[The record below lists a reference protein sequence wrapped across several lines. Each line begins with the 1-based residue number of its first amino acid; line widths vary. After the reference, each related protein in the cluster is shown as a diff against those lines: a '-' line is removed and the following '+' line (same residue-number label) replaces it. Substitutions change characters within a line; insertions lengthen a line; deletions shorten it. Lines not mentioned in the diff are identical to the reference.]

1 MKINSFCLTCLIQMQ
16 ESQVRKFDD
25 EEKKMKYMR
34 EILAFLSSCNPDL
47 SAPALVKPLSRI
59 YEKYWGIRDGMA
71 EVKKEFNDFLLSMEK
86 DIEEQI
92 RKHADPLEAA
102 LCFARTGNYIDY
114 AAVKDISK
122 EKLLELFEEQGKEG
136 LDRKEYERLL
146 GDLKKAQ
153 KLVYL
158 TDNCGEVVLDKIA
171 LKILREYYPALEM
184 TAVVRG
190 APVVN
195 DADIE
200 AAHATGLDTVVRVID
215 NGSDI
220 AGTDLND
227 INDEAREEIE
237 SSDIIISKG
246 QGNFET
252 IHGCGFNIYYL
263 FLCKCDWFM
272 RRFRAERYQGML
284 VNERRILR
292 EGDISA

>member
-136 LDRKEYERLL
+136 LDRKEYERL
-146 GDLKKAQ
+146 
-153 KLVYL
+153 
-158 TDNCGEVVLDKIA
+158 
-171 LKILREYYPALEM
+171 RE
-184 TAVVRG
+184 
-190 APVVN
+190 
-195 DADIE
+195 I
-200 AAHATGLDTVVRVID
+200 
-215 NGSDI
+215 
-220 AGTDLND
+220 
-227 INDEAREEIE
+227 
-237 SSDIIISKG
+237 
-246 QGNFET
+246 
-252 IHGCGFNIYYL
+252 
-263 FLCKCDWFM
+263 
-272 RRFRAERYQGML
+272 
-284 VNERRILR
+284 
-292 EGDISA
+292 

>member
-25 EEKKMKYMR
+25 EEKKMKYMW

-220 AGTDLND
+220 AGTDLDD
-227 INDEAREEIE
+227 ISDEAREEIE

-252 IHGCGFNIYYL
+252 IHGCGLNIYYL

-284 VNERRILR
+284 VNERRILH

>member
-34 EILAFLSSCNPDL
+34 EVLAFLSSCNPDL

-59 YEKYWGIRDGMA
+59 YEKYWGRRDSMD
-71 EVKKEFNDFLLSMEK
+71 EVKKEFNDFLLSMEE
-86 DIEEQI
+86 DLEMQI
-92 RKHADPLEAA
+92 RKHNDPLEAA

-122 EKLLELFEEQGKEG
+122 DKLLELFEEQEQAG
-136 LDRKEYERLL
+136 LEKNEYRLF
-146 GDLKKAQ
+146 LKNMEQAS

-171 LKILREYYPALEM
+171 LKMIREKYPDLDV

-190 APVVN
+190 EPVVN
-195 DADIE
+195 DADLD
-200 AAHATGLDTVVRVID
+200 AARCVGLDRVVKVLG
-215 NGSDI
+215 NGSGI
-220 AGTDLND
+220 AGTDLD
-227 INDEAREEIE
+227 EISDEARREIE
-237 SSDIIISKG
+237 TADVIISKG

-252 IHGCGFNIYYL
+252 IHGCGLNIYYL
-263 FLCKCDWFM
+263 FLCKCDWFVQKFKTA
-272 RRFRAERYQGML
+272 RFEGMFI
-284 VNERRILR
+284 NERRIPR
-292 EGDISA
+292 

>member
-171 LKILREYYPALEM
+171 LKILREYYPVLEM

-220 AGTDLND
+220 AGTDLDD
-227 INDEAREEIE
+227 ISDEAREEIE

-252 IHGCGFNIYYL
+252 IHGCGLNIYYL

-272 RRFRAERYQGML
+272 RRFRAERY
-284 VNERRILR
+284 
-292 EGDISA
+292 